1 MSKYEPGRS
10 GGVWYYYPEKQMY
23 DFVYPETKRKSIY
36 VIGSLRNPVVPK
48 VAEALRSVG
57 LDAFDDWYAAGPE
70 ADDYWRDYEKSR
82 GHNFK
87 QALSNHAA
95 KNVFE
100 FDKRHLNRVDM
111 GILVMPAG
119 KSGHLELGY
128 LVGLG
133 KPGFILLDG
142 EPERFDVMCQ
152 FATEVFL
159 SQEEMLDYFK

>member
-1 MSKYEPGRS
+1 MSKSDE
-10 GGVWYYYPEKQMY
+10 
-23 DFVYPETKRKSIY
+23 RKSIY
-36 VIGSLRNPVVPK
+36 VIGSLRNPAIPK

-70 ADDYWRDYEKSR
+70 ADDYWRDYEKGR
-82 GHNFK
+82 GHNFR

-111 GILVMPAG
+111 GVLVMPAG

-159 SQEEMLDYFK
+159 SVEEMLDYFKD